1 MFGFGG
7 GGFMGGGQ
15 GGGGFFVG
23 PPGGRFDMQYRVYPV
38 SFINKEDLE
47 KGNRIILP
55 PSALDHL
62 ARLNITYP
70 MLFEVTN
77 PKTQQRTH
85 CGVLE
90 FIAEEG
96 TCFLPLWMMCNLG
109 LGGGE
114 FVRILNTTLQKGTY
128 VKLQPVTRD
137 FLDIHNPKAVL
148 ENTLSSYACLTV
160 GDLISFHYNNHKYEI
175 EIVETK
181 PSNAVSIIETDVN
194 VDFAPPKDY
203 NEPQLPNPMPDLPL
217 KKDEPDTSPPD
228 SDAEGKFQLFQC
240 RGTRLDGKE
249 IKDSPSKKAREIEEE
264 EDLTPWL
271 KARKG
276 GVRTETPFGIAG
288 THMTGQRIGEQTT
301 PPEIIPIL
309 FSGAGETLE

>member
-1 MFGFGG
+1 MGG
-7 GGFMGGGQ
+7 GGGGGN
-15 GGGGFFVG
+15 FFGG
-23 PPGGRFDMQYRVYPV
+23 PPEGPFDMQYRVYPV

-77 PKTQQRTH
+77 PKTRQRTH

-114 FVRILNTTLQKGTY
+114 FVQILNTTLPKGNF

-148 ENTLSSYACLTV
+148 ENNLRNYACLTV
-160 GDLISFHYNNHKYEI
+160 GDIISIHYNNHKYEI
-175 EIVETK
+175 EIIETK
-181 PSNAVSIIETDVN
+181 PSNAISIIETDVN

-217 KKDEPDTSPPD
+217 NKDDQPDSSPPD
-228 SDAEGKFQLFQC
+228 SDAEGKFQLFQGG
-240 RGTRLDGKE
+240 GTRLDGKK
-249 IKDSPSKKAREIEEE
+249 IKLDHPSKQPAGIEEE
-264 EDLTPWL
+264 IDEAPWL

-276 GVRTETPFGIAG
+276 GVRTEKPFGIAG
-288 THMTGQRIGEQTT
+288 THMTGQRIGERTI
-301 PPEIIPIL
+301 PPEITPL
-309 FSGAGETLE
+309 LWKGAGETLE

>member
-15 GGGGFFVG
+15 GAGGFFAG
-23 PPGGRFDMQYRVYPV
+23 PPGGRFDMQYRCYPV

-62 ARLNITYP
+62 ARLNISYP

-114 FVRILNTTLQKGTY
+114 FVRIMNTTLQKGNF
-128 VKLQPVTRD
+128 VKLQPHSKD
-137 FLDIHNPKAVL
+137 FLDIHNPRAVL
-148 ENTLSSYACLTV
+148 ENTMRNYACLTV
-160 GDLISFHYNNHKYEI
+160 GDNITIHYNNHKYEI
-175 EIVETK
+175 EIIETK
-181 PSNAVSIIETDVN
+181 PANAISIIETDVN

-203 NEPQLPNPMPDLPL
+203 DEPQLPNPMPDVPL
-217 KKDEPDTSPPD
+217 KQDPDVDTPAD
-228 SDAEGKFQLFQC
+228 SETEGFQLFQGG
-240 RGTRLDGKE
+240 GTRLDGKE
-249 IKDSPSKKAREIEEE
+249 IKEQPAMPAPVSD
-264 EDLTPWL
+264 EDDDAPWL
-271 KARKG
+271 KRRKG
-276 GVRTETPFGIAG
+276 GVRTETPFGVVG
-288 THMTGQRIGEQTT
+288 THMTGARIGENNT
-301 PPEIIPIL
+301 PPGTSRL
-309 FSGAGETLE
+309 LWKGAGDTLE